1 MNGAKLT
8 TLVMRYLQEVDAVSI
23 NLIAASKAGYA
34 DVIACY
40 RGRFLALEIKGKGDT
55 EKPAQAQ
62 KLNDVIEAGGY
73 GKFIYSMQDLHDL
86 LNLVD
91 DGIECPKVKLKVK
104 SINL

>member
-8 TLVMRYLQEVDAVSI
+8 SRVIHYLQEVDAVAI

-40 RGRFLALEIKGKGDT
+40 NGRFLALEIKGKGDT

-62 KLNDVIEAGGY
+62 KLNEVIEAGGY
-73 GKFIYSMQDLHDL
+73 GKFIHSMQDLYDL
-86 LNLVD
+86 LNLID
-91 DGIECPKVKLKVK
+91 KGIECPKVETKVK
-104 SINL
+104 SITL